1 MKKFLLSLI
10 LVTPLVCES
19 VYDSFVAA
27 LRRCEND
34 EVVCYVYAGYS
45 MQCQFKVQADDNSY
59 FTREN

>member
-10 LVTPLVCES
+10 LVTPMVCNP
-19 VYDSFVAA
+19 VDDSF
-27 LRRCEND
+27 LPTLSSCEND
-34 EVVCYVYAGYS
+34 EVVCYLYAGYA